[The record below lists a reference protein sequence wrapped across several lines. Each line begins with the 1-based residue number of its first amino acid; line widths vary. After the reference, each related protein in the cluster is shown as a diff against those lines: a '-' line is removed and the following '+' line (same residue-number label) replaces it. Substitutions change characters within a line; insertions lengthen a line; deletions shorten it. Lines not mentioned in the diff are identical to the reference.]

1 MYCEDDFLSPV
12 RKMKN
17 KMRYVENGGSF
28 KCPKLPEITGDE
40 ESLFDKI
47 KENWKKTDKKWIAGA
62 AIGALALPAL
72 GFGALGP
79 VGGGIA
85 ACKELLTYRGV

>member
-17 KMRYVENGGSF
+17 QMRYVESGGLF
-28 KCPKLPEITGDE
+28 KCPKLPEITADE
-40 ESLFDKI
+40 DNLFDKM
-47 KENWKKTDKKWIAGA
+47 KKNWKRTDKKWIIGGA
-62 AIGALALPAL
+62 LAGALALPAL

-85 ACKELLTYRGV
+85 ACRKL